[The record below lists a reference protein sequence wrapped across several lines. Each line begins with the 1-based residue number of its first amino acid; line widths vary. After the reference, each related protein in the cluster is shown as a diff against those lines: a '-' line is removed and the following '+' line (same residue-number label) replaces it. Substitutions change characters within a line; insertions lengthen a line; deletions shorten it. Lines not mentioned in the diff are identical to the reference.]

1 MNAVYSVE
9 QHNDLTKTAS
19 ANTLRQMND
28 MTDAQKFK
36 PELSPEERQARHALQ
51 EQTFSIAFE
60 SFLEQLADGATLDR
74 ICREYHTPIT
84 PASFRSWV
92 YRDPRRKQAY
102 MVAMAIGAE
111 AIEDELMRIS
121 DGLTA
126 DGNPSPK
133 ETNRSA
139 LRIKTRQW
147 ILEVRNPKRYAPV
160 TKIEQTT
167 TTKRDYGSMT
177 AEEIDRLIMEKLGVS
192 GGESTVFDN
201 KLYNPEDGY
210 GG

>member
-1 MNAVYSVE
+1 MNSPDTELKFQVE
-9 QHNDLTKTAS
+9 LT
-19 ANTLRQMND
+19 
-28 MTDAQKFK
+28 
-36 PELSPEERQARHALQ
+36 PEERQAKLALQ

-60 SFLEQLADGATLDR
+60 TFLEQIADGAPLNR
-74 ICREYHTPIT
+74 VCLEYHTSIAPS
-84 PASFRSWV
+84 SFRSWV
-92 YRDPRRKQAY
+92 YRDPKRKQAY
-102 MVAMAIGAE
+102 MVAKAIGAE
-111 AIEDELMRIS
+111 AVEDELIRIS
-121 DGLTA
+121 DGILA
-126 DGNPSPK
+126 DGTPSPE

-147 ILEVRNPKRYAPV
+147 LLEVWNPKRYATV

-177 AEEIDRLIMEKLGVS
+177 AEEIDRLIMEKLGVA
-192 GGESTVFDN
+192 GGESTVLDN